1 MPPPPPDADDA
12 PTDDESAPPTATS
25 LERRATAAFRKGRLG
40 RARDLYTAALELEGG
55 TAERPAAKWL
65 ALGNRA
71 ACLLRL
77 ERPREAEA
85 DCREA
90 LKQRAPANLLALCA
104 VACMRQPGE
113 AHLMAAFACC
123 VEALYVEPQNAA
135 ARRVLADVRKAPGGR
150 LLRPDT
156 SARERLEQRMLRR
169 GESGRIGYA
178 LAYFDA
184 LERPRPRTPSRTSA
198 SSSAGARRSRAASPS
213 RSSRRRRVAPRRST
227 ERIVPWGFM
236 TRAF

>member
-1 MPPPPPDADDA
+1 MADEPSAPMPPPPPEVEDV
-12 PTDDESAPPTATS
+12 PTDDDSAPTAPS
-25 LERRATAAFRKGRLG
+25 LERRATAASRKGRLG

-55 TAERPAAKWL
+55 TAEDAAAKWL

-150 LLRPDT
+150 LLRPDD

-169 GESGRIGYA
+169 GELGRIGYA

-184 LERPRPRTPSRTSA
+184 LERLAPEDAVVHLRVQSCWRSA
-198 SSSAGARRSRAASPS
+198 LTGRIPEPIQAVPTGAPASLD
-213 RSSRRRRVAPRRST
+213 
-227 ERIVPWGFM
+227 
-236 TRAF
+236 

>member
-1 MPPPPPDADDA
+1 MPPPPPPDADDA
-12 PTDDESAPPTATS
+12 PTDDDSAPPATS
-25 LERRATAAFRKGRLG
+25 LERRATATFRKGRLG

-55 TAERPAAKWL
+55 TAEDDAAAKWL

-156 SARERLEQRMLRR
+156 AARERLEQRMLRR

-184 LERPRPRTPSRTSA
+184 LERLAPEDAVAHLRVQSRWRSA
-198 SSSAGARRSRAASPS
+198 LTGRIPEPIQAVPTGAPASLD
-213 RSSRRRRVAPRRST
+213 
-227 ERIVPWGFM
+227 
-236 TRAF
+236 

>member
-1 MPPPPPDADDA
+1 MADDEPASVPMPPPPPPDADDA
-12 PTDDESAPPTATS
+12 PTDDDSAPTATS

-55 TAERPAAKWL
+55 TAEDMAAKWL

-104 VACMRQPGE
+104 VACLRQPGE

-150 LLRPDT
+150 LLRPEDA
-156 SARERLEQRMLRR
+156 ARERLEQRMLRR

-184 LERPRPRTPSRTSA
+184 LERLAPEDAVVHLRVQSCWRSA
-198 SSSAGARRSRAASPS
+198 LTGRIPEPIQAVPTGAPASLD
-213 RSSRRRRVAPRRST
+213 
-227 ERIVPWGFM
+227 
-236 TRAF
+236 

>member
-1 MPPPPPDADDA
+1 MADDEAASAPMPPPPPDADDA
-12 PTDDESAPPTATS
+12 PTDDDSAPTATS
-25 LERRATAAFRKGRLG
+25 LERRATAAFRKSRFS

-55 TAERPAAKWL
+55 TAEDMAAKWL

-150 LLRPDT
+150 LLRPEDA
-156 SARERLEQRMLRR
+156 ARERLEQRMLRR

-184 LERPRPRTPSRTSA
+184 LERLAPEDAVVHLRVQSCWRSA
-198 SSSAGARRSRAASPS
+198 LTGRIPEPIQAVPTGAPASLD
-213 RSSRRRRVAPRRST
+213 
-227 ERIVPWGFM
+227 
-236 TRAF
+236 

>member
-1 MPPPPPDADDA
+1 MADDEPASAPMPPPPPPEVEDV
-12 PTDDESAPPTATS
+12 PTDDDTAPTATS
-25 LERRATAAFRKGRLG
+25 LERRATAAFRKSRFS

-55 TAERPAAKWL
+55 TAEDMAAKWL

-150 LLRPDT
+150 LLRPEDA
-156 SARERLEQRMLRR
+156 ARERLEQRMLRR

-184 LERPRPRTPSRTSA
+184 LERLAPEDAVAHLRVQSCWRSA
-198 SSSAGARRSRAASPS
+198 LTGRIPEPIQAVPTGAPASLD
-213 RSSRRRRVAPRRST
+213 
-227 ERIVPWGFM
+227 
-236 TRAF
+236 